1 VSNPGIFNGTTGLLA
16 PGQELTIQLRVEID
30 ASSSMIPDSLW
41 NRATAIGD
49 ASRSN
54 GVVYTIP
61 GTNTPISTLDNSDA
75 GTNHEST
82 NPTEPEDK
90 GTAQD
95 NTLIEVLGTVGDFV
109 WNDLNGNGIQ
119 DIGEPG
125 LPNIPVILYDCS
137 TNTPIRNTITGLN
150 GKFLFEKLIRGS
162 YRLFFDISSL
172 GINYS
177 FSDKMQGTNTT
188 LDSDVN
194 LNGFTDCFI
203 VNAGISDTT
212 KDAGI
217 VLLGAI
223 GDFVWHDVNGNGQQ
237 DIFSS
242 ILPAQQGNLINMVEP
257 GIPGVQVNL
266 FRANGA
272 FVATAFTDA
281 NGKYLFEYV
290 RPGNLYV
297 QFKTPSGFERTYMN
311 RGNDGTDSDM
321 DGANGPGTTS
331 TIFLSPGVT
340 DLTIDAGFY
349 KCVPIGDLV
358 WYDIN
363 KNDVWDNN
371 ENGINGLKVNL
382 WRNNFGV
389 WTIVDF
395 KYTGQ
400 KPGSPSDDGYFM
412 FCAPPGEYYIEVV
425 MPPLGLV
432 RSRPNIGTNEENDS
446 DITSNGKTEVF
457 IALSGSTKMDIGA
470 GFYPMAV
477 AGNLVWRDDNINGR
491 QEANE
496 PRVKGVKVE
505 AIEMITGKVAGT
517 AYTDDQGLYSLDYLE
532 KEQYYIKFTPP
543 AGFGATVPRAYSD
556 DLDSDVDHSY
566 GPYTTRAFS
575 FESGMV
581 NENIDLGLAYG
592 VLPVDW
598 LDVNVH
604 RVSNKHIISWST
616 AREANVSHYEVE
628 RKLDGEKDFN
638 PIPGIVAAKGNS
650 NQISSYNHP
659 DLDVDKPGSYVYRVK
674 QIDFDGLFAYSKL
687 VKVVVSAENS
697 IEIYPNP
704 AKNETNIQ
712 VSVSSDA
719 TVMIELFDG
728 ISKLVRVLKKSD
740 VQVTGSVIYNMNL
753 SDIPAGVYNVA
764 ITVDGVTTQK
774 KLIRIE

>member
-1 VSNPGIFNGTTGLLA
+1 MMALIVIWMEQT
-16 PGQELTIQLRVEID
+16 D
-30 ASSSMIPDSLW
+30 
-41 NRATAIGD
+41 RA
-49 ASRSN
+49 
-54 GVVYTIP
+54 
-61 GTNTPISTLDNSDA
+61 L
-75 GTNHEST
+75 H
-82 NPTEPEDK
+82 
-90 GTAQD
+90 
-95 NTLIEVLGTVGDFV
+95 L
-109 WNDLNGNGIQ
+109 
-119 DIGEPG
+119 
-125 LPNIPVILYDCS
+125 
-137 TNTPIRNTITGLN
+137 
-150 GKFLFEKLIRGS
+150 S
-162 YRLFFDISSL
+162 YFD
-172 GINYS
+172 
-177 FSDKMQGTNTT
+177 
-188 LDSDVN
+188 
-194 LNGFTDCFI
+194 
-203 VNAGISDTT
+203 
-212 KDAGI
+212 
-217 VLLGAI
+217 
-223 GDFVWHDVNGNGQQ
+223 H
-237 DIFSS
+237 
-242 ILPAQQGNLINMVEP
+242 
-257 GIPGVQVNL
+257 
-266 FRANGA
+266 R
-272 FVATAFTDA
+272 
-281 NGKYLFEYV
+281 
-290 RPGNLYV
+290 
-297 QFKTPSGFERTYMN
+297 
-311 RGNDGTDSDM
+311 
-321 DGANGPGTTS
+321 
-331 TIFLSPGVT
+331 VT